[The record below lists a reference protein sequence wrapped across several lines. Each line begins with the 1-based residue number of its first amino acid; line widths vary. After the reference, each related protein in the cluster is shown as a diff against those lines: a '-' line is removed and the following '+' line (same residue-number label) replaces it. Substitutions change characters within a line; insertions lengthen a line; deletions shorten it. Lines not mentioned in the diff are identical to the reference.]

1 MHPVMTH
8 YNGLNIKTD
17 DQISFMTHKTPV
29 AMLLPTIVLTGKWE
43 SHLSKVSGARF
54 SERRLTPE
62 INLEGNNG
70 RTERCKHMWKNI
82 PRTRLQLIHR

>member
-1 MHPVMTH
+1 M
-8 YNGLNIKTD
+8 
-17 DQISFMTHKTPV
+17 

-62 INLEGNNG
+62 INLEGSNG
-70 RTERCKHMWKNI
+70 RTERCKYM
-82 PRTRLQLIHR
+82 